1 MTVLLSF
8 HDWGQYKGIEPVFI
22 LKNWKEVLGDSYFH
36 EMFGRTFR
44 IAFCVTLLAALFG
57 APEAYI
63 LNRMKSPWR
72 GLFLLVILGGIVATS
87 FAGPN
92 LAAVGISPDD
102 QLLVRPVGLVRLWAL
117 SKGHECPV
125 TAISDV
131 GVADRKTLARKWK
144 TVGTHLPGVMT
155 AGRFR
160 SHHETDLWM
169 VGRSKEVLVIELHEV
184 LSDQTFELGDDPG
197 LRWLPLQLDHK
208 ATRLIHADA
217 TAQELAAILEE
228 EPHLGF
234 APY

>member
-1 MTVLLSF
+1 MTAV
-8 HDWGQYKGIEPVFI
+8 
-22 LKNWKEVLGDSYFH
+22 
-36 EMFGRTFR
+36 
-44 IAFCVTLLAALFG
+44 LAAS
-57 APEAYI
+57 I
-63 LNRMKSPWR
+63 LAFDLVLPPWW
-72 GLFLLVILGGIVATS
+72 GFLVAFLLVILGGIVATS

-125 TAISDV
+125 TAIADV

-169 VGRSKEVLVIELHEV
+169 VGRSKEVLVIELH
-184 LSDQTFELGDDPG
+184 DQPFRHLVVQVEDPHAAVEA
-197 LRWLPLQLDHK
+197 LR
-208 ATRLIHADA
+208 
-217 TAQELAAILEE
+217 AAMNRER
-228 EPHLGF
+228 
-234 APY
+234 